1 MNDRLELRRNWRTR
15 WLGSIQKFADYEEQR
30 RRWLDPT
37 NANPAFNFVEYF
49 CSYFDDLDLS
59 DGGYVSAENEGWVSS
74 DEVAA
79 VTSFHAIADAYESP
93 TDDYDHQAV
102 LSDPKWAD
110 VVAAAQHAR
119 IALLSL
125 VTEPDERRL
134 LRES

>member
-1 MNDRLELRRNWRTR
+1 MNDRLELRRNWRTK
-15 WLGSIQKFADYEEQR
+15 WLGSIQKFADYEEKR
-30 RRWLDPT
+30 RRWVDPT
-37 NANPAFNFVEYF
+37 NTNPAFTFVEYF

-59 DGGYVSAENEGWVSS
+59 DSGYVSAQNEGWVSS